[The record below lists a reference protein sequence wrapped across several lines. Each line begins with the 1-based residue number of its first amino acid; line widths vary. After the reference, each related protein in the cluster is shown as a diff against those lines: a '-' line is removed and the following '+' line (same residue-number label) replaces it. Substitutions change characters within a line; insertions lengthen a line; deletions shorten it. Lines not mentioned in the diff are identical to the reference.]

1 MLRVGITGGMG
12 SGKTTI
18 ARIFQV
24 LGIPVYFAD
33 DEAKNL
39 MNHDPA
45 LKQAIMAIF
54 GHEAYNLDGLN
65 REFISSVAFSEPDK
79 LKALN
84 AVVHPA
90 VMAHGKAWMLSQ
102 SAPYSLKEAALLFES
117 GSNKQLD
124 LIIGVWC
131 PLELRIERVMNR
143 DSSSREQVLAR
154 MQKQMNE
161 EEKMKLCDFVITND
175 ERMALIPQVLSLHGE
190 LLSRNI

>member
-18 ARIFQV
+18 ARMFQV

-54 GHEAYNLDGLN
+54 GHEAYNLNGLN

-84 AVVHPA
+84 AIVHPA

-102 SAPYSLKEAALLFES
+102 YAPYSLKEAALLFES

-131 PLELRIERVMNR
+131 PVELRIERVMNR

>member
-1 MLRVGITGGMG
+1 M
-12 SGKTTI
+12 
-18 ARIFQV
+18 FQV

-54 GHEAYNLDGLN
+54 GHEAYNLNGLN

-84 AVVHPA
+84 AIVHPA

-102 SAPYSLKEAALLFES
+102 YAPYSLKEAALLFES

-131 PLELRIERVMNR
+131 PVELRIERVMNR

>member
-18 ARIFQV
+18 ARMFQV

-54 GHEAYNLDGLN
+54 GHEAYNLNGLN

-84 AVVHPA
+84 AIVHPA

-102 SAPYSLKEAALLFES
+102 YAPYSLKEAALLFES

-131 PLELRIERVMNR
+131 PVELRIERVMNR

-175 ERMALIPQVLSLHGE
+175 ERIALIPQVLSLHGE